1 MCVGGWGVGGGIT
14 PCWRVG
20 RGITPAALRVE
31 FDGSFMYYLLPPLGL
46 DSIPT
51 AQLRHWF
58 TERDGGMDYC
68 I

>member
-1 MCVGGWGVGGGIT
+1 MFVLVGGG
-14 PCWRVG
+14 
-20 RGITPAALRVE
+20 GITPAALRVE
-31 FDGSFMYYLLPPLGL
+31 FDGYFMYYLLPPLGL